1 MFFATIL
8 HILRFPAYFSV
19 FCKVKIIAFA
29 AVSEGVAGVYLAIFT
44 NAIYSIRKF

>member
-8 HILRFPAYFSV
+8 HILRFTAYFSV
-19 FCKVKIIAFA
+19 FCKVKIVAFA
-29 AVSEGVAGVYLAIFT
+29 AVSAGGAGVHLAICT